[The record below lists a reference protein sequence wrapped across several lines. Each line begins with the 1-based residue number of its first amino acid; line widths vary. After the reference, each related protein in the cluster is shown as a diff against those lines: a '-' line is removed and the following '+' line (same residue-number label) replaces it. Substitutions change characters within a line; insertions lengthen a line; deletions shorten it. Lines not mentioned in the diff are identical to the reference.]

1 MSNKTYS
8 QQIAEISTK
17 LTLADIDERTI
28 ENAKIFM
35 LDCLGCI
42 LSGSQIEN
50 AKVIRKAAEDIS
62 GDGP

>member
-1 MSNKTYS
+1 MEKNLSIS
-8 QQIAEISTK
+8 EQIANISVGLK
-17 LTLADIDERTI
+17 YEDIDERTI

-50 AKVIRKAAEDIS
+50 AKVIRKSAADI
-62 GDGP
+62 